1 MSKTLTLVIGLC
13 LLVASAMADSY
24 TYTTTCT
31 NNKAI
36 AYSDP
41 LPISGYIERI
51 EVYQSSSVATT
62 TVTVATYDGG
72 GTTALTTFASKACV
86 GNQVFTPR
94 VVGSTTAG
102 VTLVAATGSS
112 SGTNTTTMLVVPYE
126 KMMIGGNTKV
136 AVTGGDAPLTAYT
149 INVTVFYTP
158 IKR

>member
-1 MSKTLTLVIGLC
+1 
-13 LLVASAMADSY
+13 MADSY
-24 TYTTTCT
+24 VYTTTCT

-51 EVYQSSSVATT
+51 EVFQSSSVATT
-62 TVTVATYDGG
+62 TVTVASYDANN
-72 GTTALTTFASKACV
+72 TALTTYASKACV

-94 VVGSTTAG
+94 VVGSSTAG
-102 VTLVAATGSS
+102 VTLTAATGSS

-126 KMMIGGNTKV
+126 KLMIGGNSKV